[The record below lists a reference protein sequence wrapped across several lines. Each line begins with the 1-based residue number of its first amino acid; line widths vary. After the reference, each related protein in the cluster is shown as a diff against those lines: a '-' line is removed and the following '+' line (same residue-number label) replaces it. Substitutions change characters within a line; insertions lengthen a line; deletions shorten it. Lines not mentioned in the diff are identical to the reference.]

1 MERQRVEGKDRTSR
15 RTVWCRQPR
24 EALEVLQEV
33 TSAAPGMMRAQT
45 LSARCWLSL
54 GHRDK
59 ALEHLGIAATTAER
73 RQIRQRSLPT

>member
-1 MERQRVEGKDRTSR
+1 
-15 RTVWCRQPR
+15 
-24 EALEVLQEV
+24 VLQEV

-45 LSARCWLSL
+45 LSASAAGSAL

-73 RQIRQRSLPT
+73 APDPAAVIANLTQFHVLAERS